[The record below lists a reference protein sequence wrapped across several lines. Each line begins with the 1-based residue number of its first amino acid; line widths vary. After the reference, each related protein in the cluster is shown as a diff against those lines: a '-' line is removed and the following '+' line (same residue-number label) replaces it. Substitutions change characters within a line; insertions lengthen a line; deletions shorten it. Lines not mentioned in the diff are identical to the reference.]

1 MFNNQGQGQS
11 NNMFN
16 QNSYNQPV
24 GTFIYNLGGNIFNQ
38 GNQGQNPLFN
48 TGNIQA
54 NQSGQGRYLTIHEI

>member
-1 MFNNQGQGQS
+1 
-11 NNMFN
+11 MFN